1 MSAHGAGVGEG
12 GLTWTYEDDCVR
24 SGQEM
29 LTVLAHSLVATRQAE
44 GVHGELVADGAS
56 QLEGDFILGECANR
70 MSDGIWRT

>member
-1 MSAHGAGVGEG
+1 
-12 GLTWTYEDDCVR
+12 
-24 SGQEM
+24 M

-70 MSDGIWRT
+70 MSDRIWRT